1 LSPSLPSRP
10 TTQLPQPQQATPN
23 PIQQPLPPHLRAN
36 GVDAAEFATPGRL
49 RTDEIPLV
57 VNDFRI
63 DARNAM
69 EAGFDGV
76 EMHGA
81 QCYLIDQFMKDL
93 VNDRIKNK
101 PRKCNSIN

>member
-10 TTQLPQPQQATPN
+10 TTQLPQPQPATPN
-23 PIQQPLPPHLRAN
+23 PIQQPLPPQLRAN
-36 GVDAAEFATPGRL
+36 GVDAAEFATPRRL
-49 RTDEIPLV
+49 RIDEIPHV

-76 EMHGA
+76 EIHGA
-81 QCYLIDQFMKDL
+81 QCYCMDQFTKDL
-93 VNDRIKNK
+93 VNDRINQEE
-101 PRKCNSIN
+101 CNSID

>member
-1 LSPSLPSRP
+1 
-10 TTQLPQPQQATPN
+10 
-23 PIQQPLPPHLRAN
+23 
-36 GVDAAEFATPGRL
+36 
-49 RTDEIPLV
+49 
-57 VNDFRI
+57 
-63 DARNAM
+63 M